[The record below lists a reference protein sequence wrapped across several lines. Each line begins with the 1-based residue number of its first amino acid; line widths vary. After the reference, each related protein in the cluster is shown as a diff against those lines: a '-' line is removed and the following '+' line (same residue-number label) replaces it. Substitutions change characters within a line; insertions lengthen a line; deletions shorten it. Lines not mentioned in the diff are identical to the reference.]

1 MNLAKAFITITALIT
16 LAAPLHAAQATPD
29 TPQGLY
35 LQAGKEERSGS
46 TSKAREIYENII
58 DRFPE
63 SEFAVK
69 ANDRLLALPVTKQK
83 EESAPAP
90 SPLSVLT
97 PKPSAKPLPSE
108 PLLRQ
113 GVEAARM
120 KAKAETV
127 RRHEL
132 ERNREL
138 YAVKEGHRI
147 NRGVLAE
154 KEAQWQKAAD
164 SKVLDEFGMS
174 LAEMED
180 KLKQICSE
188 AKVTGECNEEAFYL
202 LSATP

>member
-1 MNLAKAFITITALIT
+1 MNLVKSLITITALIT
-16 LAAPLHAAQATPD
+16 LAAPLHAGQTTPD

-35 LQAGKEERSGS
+35 LLAGKEERSGS
-46 TSKAREIYENII
+46 TAKARELYENII

-69 ANDRLLALPVTKQK
+69 ANDRLLSLPFAKQK

-90 SPLSVLT
+90 SPLPVLT
-97 PKPSAKPLPSE
+97 SKPSARPLPSE
-108 PLLRQ
+108 PLLRR
-113 GVEAARM
+113 GVETSRM
-120 KAKAETV
+120 KTKAEAV
-127 RRHEL
+127 RRQEL

-138 YAVKEGHRI
+138 YAVREGHRI
-147 NRGVLAE
+147 NRSVLAE

-164 SKVLDEFGMS
+164 RKVLDEFGMS
-174 LAEMED
+174 LEAMEE

-188 AKVTGECNEEAFYL
+188 AKVTGECSEEAFYL